1 MLALKSILDK
11 EWNEGIVFQNKIIR
25 KENSSFICYL
35 HSVWTKDG
43 FISYMVPAT
52 NKFLLGFSEGSL
64 SSYLEKNSRMFETKE
79 EWNLG
84 KFSEE
89 DAEKLIETLDAF
101 TKVSITGTYG
111 DCELLGNAL
120 QVTDKLEMIIFY
132 KVCGEIY
139 KENID
144 VFQSY
149 PVKSFRG
156 YPEMMNAL
164 GLSTNF
170 YVAMDING

>member
-1 MLALKSILDK
+1 MLSLKNILDR
-11 EWNEGIVFQNKIIR
+11 EWNGGLVFQDKIIR

-43 FISYMVPAT
+43 FISYMIPAT
-52 NKFLLGFSEGSL
+52 DKFLLGFSEGSL

-101 TKVSITGTYG
+101 TKVSVTGTYG
-111 DCELLGNAL
+111 ECKLLGNAL
-120 QVTDKLEMIIFY
+120 QVTDELEMIIFY
-132 KVCGEIY
+132 KVSGEIY
-139 KENID
+139 KENIN

-149 PVKSFRG
+149 PVKNFDG
-156 YPEMMNAL
+156 YLEMMSAL

-170 YVAMDING
+170 YVAMDMNG